1 MLCQVR
7 ITAFFLVAIN
17 CTALLV
23 TDLGSVVT
31 LIGSTGST
39 AVVLICPAAAHLL
52 LTPDAEAS
60 SVLRLLAALML
71 LLGIAILPS
80 TIFCS

>member
-1 MLCQVR
+1 MR
-7 ITAFFLVAIN
+7 ITAFFLVAIAI
-17 CTALLV
+17 TALVV
-23 TDLGSVVT
+23 TDLGAVVT

-60 SVLRLLAALML
+60 GVMRLLAVLML
-71 LLGIAILPS
+71 MLGLAILPS
-80 TIFCS
+80 TVFCS